1 MPIANPI
8 PLLKSV
14 PLLSFANDCRKWL
27 EGAKRGTYSQDGE
40 DLILLE
46 LLPEE
51 RGTYVDVGANH
62 PFKLSNT
69 YSFYRKGWSGICV
82 EPMPFLYSL
91 LKKWRRKDI
100 CLNVGVGRS
109 TGTLKFHVLT
119 PHVLSTFRD
128 DAAEE
133 LIRTGKAHL
142 DTVLDVPVIPL
153 ASILKDNLQNRKL
166 DLLCIDTEGFD
177 LEVLESNDWDLF
189 RPRVILVEKGSPG
202 LGRTADPVNSFLIS
216 QKYEFV
222 QQTAHNCIFKNRLA
236 QT

>member
-1 MPIANPI
+1 MRISNYI

-27 EGAKRGTYSQDGE
+27 EGAKKGTYSQDGE
-40 DLILLE
+40 DLILLK

-51 RGTYVDVGANH
+51 QGTYADIGANH

-69 YSFYRKGWSGICV
+69 YLLYRKGWTGICV

-91 LKKWRRKDI
+91 LKKWRRKDV
-100 CLNVGVGRS
+100 CLNVGVGRN
-109 TGTLKFHVLT
+109 TGVLKFHVLT

-133 LIRTGKAHL
+133 LISTGKARL
-142 DTVLDVPVIPL
+142 DTILDVPVIPL

-166 DLLCIDTEGFD
+166 DLLCVDTEGFD
-177 LEVLESNDWDLF
+177 LEVLESNDWKLY

-202 LGRTADPVNSFLIS
+202 LGSTADPVSAFLMSQGYALARQTEHNGIFTNSI
-216 QKYEFV
+216 K
-222 QQTAHNCIFKNRLA
+222 
-236 QT
+236 